1 MSWLSWV
8 VLAVVAVVVVL
19 LLVGVGLIYNQ
30 LVCRRQRVN
39 EAWSDIDV
47 QLKRRHDLIPNLV
60 ETVKGYAAHE
70 RGVFEEV
77 TRARAQ
83 AVAAGSLQ
91 PAARAGAENALT
103 AAVRSLFAVAERY
116 PQLKAVEQF
125 NQLSTNL
132 RDTENKIEYSRG
144 FYNVQV
150 RDFNTAVQTFPSML
164 IARPFGFHPAQFF
177 EVAEPIERTVPKV
190 ALGSLGG

>member
-8 VLAVVAVVVVL
+8 ALVVVVL
-19 LLVGVGLIYNQ
+19 LLVGIGWIYNR
-30 LVCRRQRVN
+30 LVLRRQRVN

-47 QLKRRHDLIPNLV
+47 QLRRRHDLIPNLV
-60 ETVKGYAAHE
+60 QTVKGYATHE
-70 RGVFEEV
+70 SGVFDEV

-91 PAARAGAENALT
+91 PAARAGAESALT
-103 AAVRSLFAVAERY
+103 ASVRSLFAVAESY

-125 NQLSTNL
+125 NQLATNL
-132 RDTENKIEYSRG
+132 RDTENKIEYSRD

-150 RDFNTAVQTFPSML
+150 RDLNTAVQTFPSML
-164 IARPFGFHPAQFF
+164 VARPFGFRAAQFF
-177 EVAEPIERTVPKV
+177 EVAEPAERVAPKV
-190 ALGSLGG
+190 AFGS

>member
-1 MSWLSWV
+1 MDWLYWV
-8 VLAVVAVVVVL
+8 LLGVVLVLAVGAGVL
-19 LLVGVGLIYNQ
+19 FNRLVT
-30 LVCRRQRVN
+30 RRQRVN

-60 ETVKGYAAHE
+60 ETVRGYAAHE

-83 AVAAGSLQ
+83 AVAAGGLG
-91 PAARAGAENALT
+91 PEERAPMENALT
-103 AAVRSLFAVAERY
+103 ASLRSLFALAENY

-132 RDTENKIEYSRG
+132 RDTENKIEYSRT

-150 RDFNTAVQTFPSML
+150 RDFNIAVQTFPSTMV
-164 IARPFGFHPAQFF
+164 ASVFGFRPAEFF
-177 EVAEPIERTVPKV
+177 QLAEPAALEAPKV
-190 ALGSLGG
+190 TLGA

>member
-1 MSWLSWV
+1 MSWLSWG
-8 VLAVVAVVVVL
+8 LLLVVVL
-19 LLVGVGLIYNQ
+19 LLAGIGLIYNQ
-30 LVCRRQRVN
+30 LVLRRQRVN

-91 PAARAGAENALT
+91 PTARAAAENALT
-103 AAVRSLFAVAERY
+103 ASVRSLFAVAENY

-125 NQLSTNL
+125 NQLATNL
-132 RDTENKIEYSRG
+132 RDTENKIEYSRA

-150 RDFNTAVQTFPSML
+150 RDFNTVVQTFPSML
-164 IARPFGFHPAQFF
+164 VARPFGFHPAQFF
-177 EVAEPIERTVPKV
+177 EIAEAVERAVPKV
-190 ALGSLGG
+190 ALGS

>member
-1 MSWLSWV
+1 MSWVSWV
-8 VLAVVAVVVVL
+8 GLVVVVL
-19 LLVGVGLIYNQ
+19 LLIGIGLIYNQ
-30 LVCRRQRVN
+30 LVTRRQRVN

-70 RGVFEEV
+70 RGVFDEV

-83 AVAAGSLQ
+83 AVAAGALQ

-103 AAVRSLFAVAERY
+103 AAVRSLFAVAENY

-125 NQLSTNL
+125 NQLSANL

-164 IARPFGFHPAQFF
+164 VALPFGFHRAQFF
-177 EVAEPIERTVPKV
+177 EVAEPTERAVPKV
-190 ALGSLGG
+190 ALGS